1 MYKNILLPTDGSE
14 LSREAAAACVQ
25 FARDAGGRITA
36 LHVIPSVRP
45 DLLEA
50 WMHDDPH
57 YERRRRA
64 LFEKFAAGYLDFVS
78 RLAGQAGVQ
87 CSAVRAEGEQAWR
100 VIVRKAEE
108 LHCDLVF
115 MASHGWGGPGPELLG
130 SETLKVL
137 LHCRVPVL
145 VFKPGF
151 AARAGTPPA
160 GGIPGGIPA

>member
-25 FARDAGGRITA
+25 LARDAGARITA
-36 LHVIPSVRP
+36 LHVVPTLRA

-50 WMHDDPH
+50 WLHDDPH

-64 LFEKFAAGYLDFVS
+64 LFEKFAAGYLDFIS
-78 RLAGQAGVQ
+78 GLANQAGVQ
-87 CSAVRAEGEQAWR
+87 CTPLKTEGGDAWR
-100 VIVRKAEE
+100 AIVHKAEE

-115 MASHGWGGPGPELLG
+115 MASHGWGGPGAQLLG

-137 LHCRVPVL
+137 VHSRVPVL

-151 AARAGTPPA
+151 AARAGATP
-160 GGIPGGIPA
+160 GGGIPA

>member
-25 FARDAGGRITA
+25 LARDAGARITA
-36 LHVIPSVRP
+36 LHVVPSPRA

-50 WMHDDPH
+50 WLHDDPH

-64 LFEKFAAGYLDFVS
+64 LFEKFAGGYLDFVAQ
-78 RLAGQAGVQ
+78 LASQAGVQ
-87 CSAVRAEGEQAWR
+87 CTPIKAEGGEAWR
-100 VIVRKAEE
+100 VIVRETEA

-115 MASHGWGGPGPELLG
+115 MASHGWGGPGAELLG

-137 LHCRVPVL
+137 VHSRVPVL

-151 AARAGTPPA
+151 AARAGAT
-160 GGIPGGIPA
+160 PGGGQVPV